1 MSYYKCMFM
10 TTSGVLHVYRHN
22 DRGIIDWR
30 YHYNLNGKMK
40 TLCSKSL
47 LKLEQRVKSM
57 RLSWIIKDDDI
68 YEENIS
74 RELEE
79 MEDYCILN
87 DIY

>member
-1 MSYYKCMFM
+1 M

-30 YHYNLNGKMK
+30 YHYNLNVKMK

>member
-1 MSYYKCMFM
+1 M

-22 DRGIIDWR
+22 NRGVLNWR
-30 YHYNLNGKMK
+30 YHYTLNGRMK

-47 LKLEQRVKSM
+47 LKLEQRVKST

-68 YEENIS
+68 YEENIT

-79 MEDYCILN
+79 MEDYCIL
-87 DIY
+87 DDLY